1 MKYGW
6 LFFVAGA
13 VLTWGAYVVTIDHGR
28 NAMAGTAHGGKPG
41 VPVPVAAMR
50 AFLFI
55 GLAYFVLGV
64 LVPLVYLSLNK
75 VDAAQWPNDPGYL
88 SRGVILSTV
97 AGILGAAG
105 ALCIVFAVGGARKAL
120 GANGAIVVAPL
131 VFCFAPIVNVLVS
144 LVIEPPANK
153 PSPLFFVGIV
163 LAALGAGL
171 VLYFKPAPAP
181 PARAAAKAPLP
192 TAGAPV
198 PSPNTTAQAAPDA
211 ARAVDGAGSST

>member
-1 MKYGW
+1 MKYAW
-6 LFFVAGA
+6 LMFVAGA

-28 NAMAGTAHGGKPG
+28 NAMAGTAHGGKPT
-41 VPVPVAAMR
+41 VAVPVAAMR

-64 LVPLVYLSLNK
+64 VVPAGYLAINR
-75 VDAAQWPNDPGYL
+75 VNAAQFPNDPGFL
-88 SRGVILSTV
+88 TRGVVLSTV

-144 LVIEPPANK
+144 LLIEPPAK
-153 PSPLFFVGIV
+153 RPSPLFFVGIV

-171 VLYFKPAPAP
+171 VLYFKPEGAVHAPAATAKP
-181 PARAAAKAPLP
+181 VDSGAATSRP
-192 TAGAPV
+192 TAG
-198 PSPNTTAQAAPDA
+198 
-211 ARAVDGAGSST
+211 SSHS